1 MSCNCLRSARI
12 AGLAA
17 SLLFALGIGGC
28 CSLNRGARPLE
39 DIVASRHRILV
50 SDDWG
55 GGHRIVFDFKGRK
68 AWIVEPKEGVQVDDG
83 CRWVWTMQWMGAY
96 LNRTGA
102 PDLVNGGW
110 RHVHLDA
117 FDTRANEDGL
127 KALSDFQDYL
137 VHELGFAPK
146 ANLIGM
152 SWGGFYSV
160 RYANAFPEKVS
171 RIYLDAPLLNF
182 DGFGGDATKTPTAAA
197 ALIGPW
203 ANSASADGNWS
214 TDPRMPVNMAA
225 SIAAAKI
232 PVYLLYGGQDQTVNP
247 VLNCERFVP
256 AFKNAGGDIRV
267 GKRSLYGHHPH
278 GFEHEDVFKIVNFF
292 KGTEK

>member
-1 MSCNCLRSARI
+1 MNRRE
-12 AGLAA
+12 
-17 SLLFALGIGGC
+17 FIGGAAATFAAGC
-28 CSLNRGARPLE
+28 LHLNELPLE
-39 DIVASRHRILV
+39 DRIAATHKVLV

-55 GGHRIVFDFKGRK
+55 GGHRIVFDFNGRK
-68 AWIVEPKEGVQVDDG
+68 AWVVEPKEDVQEDG
-83 CRWVWTMQWMGAY
+83 ERRWVWTMQWMGAY

-102 PDLVNGGW
+102 PDLVKRGW
-110 RHVHLDA
+110 RHVHLEA
-117 FDTRANEDGL
+117 FDTRANDDGL

-203 ANSASADGNWS
+203 AKSAPADGNWS
-214 TDPRMPVNMAA
+214 VDPRMPVNMAEA
-225 SIAAAKI
+225 VAKAKI

-267 GKRSLYGHHPH
+267 EKRDLYGHHPH
-278 GFEHEDVFKIVNFF
+278 GFEHEDIFKIVNFF
-292 KGTEK
+292 KGAEE